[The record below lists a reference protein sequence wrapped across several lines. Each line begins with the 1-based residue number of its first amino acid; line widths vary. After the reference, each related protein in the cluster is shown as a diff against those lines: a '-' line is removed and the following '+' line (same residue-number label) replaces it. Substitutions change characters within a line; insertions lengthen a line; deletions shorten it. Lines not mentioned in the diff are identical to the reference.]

1 MKQIILLG
9 ASGSIGEQTLDV
21 IRSHPELF
29 ELAAFSVRS
38 RLASAYKI
46 LDEFKVRAICVKDEQ
61 DADEIR
67 KKYPHLDIHIG
78 DQGLLEL
85 AALPYGDTLVNALV
99 GFVGL
104 LPMLKAIECRKDIAL
119 ANKETLIVGGK
130 FVKAA
135 VKEYGVSL
143 KPIDSE
149 HSAIFQCLQGN
160 AHGSVEKL
168 IITASGGSFR
178 DRSRDQLQGVTV
190 KEALSHPNWSMGA
203 KITIDS
209 ATMMN
214 KGFEVIEAHYL
225 FDIDY
230 DKIEVLLHRESIVHS
245 LVQYCD
251 HALMAQ
257 LGTADMRLPIQY
269 ALTHPA
275 RLPLMNSE
283 TLDLAKIGTLHFE
296 KADFDRYP
304 LLGLAYKAGRLEGNA
319 CAVMNAANE
328 EAVALFLAGKINF
341 LDIETYVFKA
351 VESIEFI
358 ENATLEDII
367 RSDGAARAFVNEA
380 VKGAV

>member
-104 LPMLKAIECRKDIAL
+104 LPTLKAIECRKDIAL

-160 AHGSVEKL
+160 AHSSVEKL

-203 KITIDS
+203 KKTIDS

-319 CAVMNAANE
+319 CAIMNAANE
-328 EAVALFLAGKINF
+328 EAVALFLAGKITF

-380 VKGAV
+380 VKGDV

>member
-104 LPMLKAIECRKDIAL
+104 LPTLKAIECRKDIAL

>member
-29 ELAAFSVRS
+29 ELVAFSVRS
-38 RLASAYKI
+38 RLAAAYKI
-46 LDEFKVRAICVKDEQ
+46 LDEFKVRAICVKDER

-104 LPMLKAIECRKDIAL
+104 LPTLKAIECRKNIAL

-135 VKEYGVSL
+135 LREYGVSL

-160 AHGSVEKL
+160 EHGSVEKL

-190 KEALSHPNWSMGA
+190 NEALSHPNWSMGA

-283 TLDLAKIGTLHFE
+283 ILNLAEVGALHFE

-319 CAVMNAANE
+319 CAIMNAANE
-328 EAVALFLAGKINF
+328 EAVALFLAGKITF
-341 LDIETYVFKA
+341 LDIEAYVFKA

-367 RSDGAARAFVNEA
+367 RSDAAARAFVNEA

>member
-104 LPMLKAIECRKDIAL
+104 LPTLKAIECRKDIAL

-230 DKIEVLLHRESIVHS
+230 DKIEVLLHR
-245 LVQYCD
+245 
-251 HALMAQ
+251 
-257 LGTADMRLPIQY
+257 
-269 ALTHPA
+269 
-275 RLPLMNSE
+275 
-283 TLDLAKIGTLHFE
+283 
-296 KADFDRYP
+296 
-304 LLGLAYKAGRLEGNA
+304 
-319 CAVMNAANE
+319 
-328 EAVALFLAGKINF
+328 
-341 LDIETYVFKA
+341 
-351 VESIEFI
+351 
-358 ENATLEDII
+358 
-367 RSDGAARAFVNEA
+367 
-380 VKGAV
+380 

>member
-104 LPMLKAIECRKDIAL
+104 LPTLKAIECRKDIAL

-214 KGFEVIEAHYL
+214 KGFEVIAEHYL

-328 EAVALFLAGKINF
+328 EAVALFLAGKITF

>member
-21 IRSHPELF
+21 IRSHPEMF
-29 ELAAFSVRS
+29 ELVAFSVRS
-38 RLASAYKI
+38 RLAAAYKI

-104 LPMLKAIECRKDIAL
+104 LPTLKAIECRKNIAL

-135 VKEYGVSL
+135 LREYGVSL

-160 AHGSVEKL
+160 EHGSVEKL

-190 KEALSHPNWSMGA
+190 NEALSHPNWSMGA

-283 TLDLAKIGTLHFE
+283 ILNLAEVGALHFE

-319 CAVMNAANE
+319 CAIMNAANE
-328 EAVALFLAGKINF
+328 EAVALFLAGKITF

-367 RSDGAARAFVNEA
+367 RSDAAARAFVNEA

>member
-1 MKQIILLG
+1 M
-9 ASGSIGEQTLDV
+9 

-104 LPMLKAIECRKDIAL
+104 LPTLKAIECRKDIAL

-328 EAVALFLAGKINF
+328 EAVALFLAGKITF

>member
-9 ASGSIGEQTLDV
+9 ASGSIGEQTIDV
-21 IRSHPELF
+21 IRAHPEEF
-29 ELAAFSVRS
+29 ELVAFSVRN
-38 RLASAYKI
+38 RLDHAYKI
-46 LDEFKVRAICVKDEQ
+46 LEEFNVLSVCVKDEQ
-61 DADEIR
+61 DALKLKQD
-67 KKYPHLDIHIG
+67 YPQLDIKFG
-78 DQGLLEL
+78 DEGLQEL
-85 AALPYGDTLVNALV
+85 ASLPYGDTLVNALV

-104 LPMLKAIECRKDIAL
+104 LPTLKAIEHHKDIAL

-135 VKEYGVSL
+135 VKKYGVSL

-160 AHGSVEKL
+160 DHGSIDKL

-178 DRSRDQLQGVTV
+178 DRNRDQLKGVTV

-230 DKIEVLLHRESIVHS
+230 DRIEVLLHRESIIHS

-251 HALMAQ
+251 HAVMAQ

-269 ALTHPA
+269 ALTHPK
-275 RLPLMNSE
+275 RLPLKNSE
-283 TLDLAKIGTLHFE
+283 MLDLVKLGSLHFE
-296 KADFDRYP
+296 KADFERYP
-304 LLGLAYKAGRLEGNA
+304 LLALAFKLGRLEGNA
-319 CAVMNAANE
+319 CAIMNAANE
-328 EAVALFLAGKINF
+328 EAVALFLAGKIEF
-341 LDIETYVFKA
+341 LEIESYVFKA

-358 ENATLEDII
+358 ENATLDDII
-367 RSDGAARAFVNEA
+367 KSDAAARAFVNEA

>member
-29 ELAAFSVRS
+29 ELVAFSVRS
-38 RLASAYKI
+38 RLAAAYKI
-46 LDEFKVRAICVKDEQ
+46 LDEFKVRAICVKDER

-104 LPMLKAIECRKDIAL
+104 LPTLKAIECRKNIAL

-135 VKEYGVSL
+135 LREYGVSL

-160 AHGSVEKL
+160 EHGSVEKL

-190 KEALSHPNWSMGA
+190 NEALSHPNWSMGA

-257 LGTADMRLPIQY
+257 LGTNDMRLPIQY

-283 TLDLAKIGTLHFE
+283 ILNLAEVGALHFE

-319 CAVMNAANE
+319 CAIMNAANE
-328 EAVALFLAGKINF
+328 EAVALFLAGKITF

-367 RSDGAARAFVNEA
+367 RSDAAARAFVNEA

>member
-104 LPMLKAIECRKDIAL
+104 LPTLKAIECRKDIAL

-160 AHGSVEKL
+160 AHSSVEKL

-319 CAVMNAANE
+319 CAIMNAANE
-328 EAVALFLAGKINF
+328 EAVALFLAGKITF

>member
-104 LPMLKAIECRKDIAL
+104 LPTLKAIECRKDIAL

-328 EAVALFLAGKINF
+328 EAVALFLAGKITF

>member
-1 MKQIILLG
+1 M
-9 ASGSIGEQTLDV
+9 
-21 IRSHPELF
+21 PWW
-29 ELAAFSVRS
+29 
-38 RLASAYKI
+38 
-46 LDEFKVRAICVKDEQ
+46 
-61 DADEIR
+61 
-67 KKYPHLDIHIG
+67 
-78 DQGLLEL
+78 
-85 AALPYGDTLVNALV
+85 ALS
-99 GFVGL
+99 GL
-104 LPMLKAIECRKDIAL
+104 LPTLKAIECRKDIAL

-160 AHGSVEKL
+160 AHSSVEKL

-319 CAVMNAANE
+319 CAIMNAANE
-328 EAVALFLAGKINF
+328 EAVALFLAGKITF

>member
-104 LPMLKAIECRKDIAL
+104 LPTLKAIECRKDIAL

-160 AHGSVEKL
+160 AHSSVEKL

-319 CAVMNAANE
+319 CAIMNAANE
-328 EAVALFLAGKINF
+328 EAVALFLAGRITF

>member
-9 ASGSIGEQTLDV
+9 ASGSIGEQTIDV
-21 IRSHPELF
+21 IRAHPEEF
-29 ELAAFSVRS
+29 ELVAFSVRN
-38 RLASAYKI
+38 RLDHAYKI
-46 LDEFKVRAICVKDEQ
+46 LEEFNVLSVCVKDEQ
-61 DADEIR
+61 DALKLKQD
-67 KKYPHLDIHIG
+67 YPQLDIKFG
-78 DQGLLEL
+78 DEGLQEL
-85 AALPYGDTLVNALV
+85 ASLPYGDTLVNALV

-104 LPMLKAIECRKDIAL
+104 LPTLKAIEHHKDIAL

-135 VKEYGVSL
+135 VKKYGVSL

-160 AHGSVEKL
+160 DHGSINKL

-178 DRSRDQLQGVTV
+178 DRSRDQLKGVTV

-251 HALMAQ
+251 HAVMAQ

-269 ALTHPA
+269 ALTHPK
-275 RLPLMNSE
+275 RLPLKNSE
-283 TLDLAKIGTLHFE
+283 MLDLVKLGSLHFE
-296 KADFDRYP
+296 KADFERYP
-304 LLGLAYKAGRLEGNA
+304 LLALAFKLGRLEGNA
-319 CAVMNAANE
+319 CAIMNAANE
-328 EAVALFLAGKINF
+328 EAVALFLAGKIEF
-341 LDIETYVFKA
+341 LEIESYVFKA

-358 ENATLEDII
+358 ENATLDDII
-367 RSDGAARAFVNEA
+367 KSDAAARAFVNEA

>member
-104 LPMLKAIECRKDIAL
+104 LPTLKAIECRKDIAL

-319 CAVMNAANE
+319 CAIMNAANE

>member
-9 ASGSIGEQTLDV
+9 ASGSIGEQTIDV
-21 IRSHPELF
+21 IRAHPEDF
-29 ELAAFSVRS
+29 ELVAFSVRN
-38 RLASAYKI
+38 RLDHAYKI
-46 LDEFKVRAICVKDEQ
+46 LEEFNVLSVCVKDEH
-61 DADEIR
+61 DALKL
-67 KKYPHLDIHIG
+67 KKDYPELDIKFG
-78 DQGLLEL
+78 DEGLQEL
-85 AALPYGDTLVNALV
+85 ASLPYGDTLVNALV

-104 LPMLKAIECRKDIAL
+104 LPTLKAIEHHKDIAL

-135 VKEYGVSL
+135 VKKYGVSL

-160 AHGSVEKL
+160 DHGSIDKL

-178 DRSRDQLQGVTV
+178 DRSRDQLKGVTV

-251 HALMAQ
+251 HAVMAQ

-269 ALTHPA
+269 ALTHPK
-275 RLPLMNSE
+275 RLPLRNSE
-283 TLDLAKIGTLHFE
+283 MLDLVKLGSLHFE
-296 KADFDRYP
+296 KADFERYP
-304 LLGLAYKAGRLEGNA
+304 LLALAFKLGRLEGNA
-319 CAVMNAANE
+319 CAIMNAANE
-328 EAVALFLAGKINF
+328 EAVALFLAGKIEF
-341 LDIETYVFKA
+341 LEIESYVFKA

-358 ENATLEDII
+358 ENATLDDII
-367 RSDGAARAFVNEA
+367 KSDAAARAFVNEA

>member
-9 ASGSIGEQTLDV
+9 ASGSIGEQTIDV
-21 IRSHPELF
+21 IRAHPEEF
-29 ELAAFSVRS
+29 ELVAFSVRN
-38 RLASAYKI
+38 RLDTAYKI
-46 LDEFKVRAICVKDEQ
+46 LKEFNVLSVCVKNQEDAEQ
-61 DADEIR
+61 LQRD
-67 KKYPHLDIHIG
+67 YPQLDIKYG
-78 DQGLLEL
+78 DEGLLQL
-85 AALPYGDTLVNALV
+85 ASLPYGDTLVNALV

-104 LPMLKAIECRKDIAL
+104 LPTLKAIEHHKDIAL

-135 VKEYGVSL
+135 VKKYGVSL

-160 AHGSVEKL
+160 DHGSIDKL

-178 DRSRDQLQGVTV
+178 DRSRDQLKGVSV

-251 HALMAQ
+251 HAVMAQ

-269 ALTHPA
+269 ALTHPR

-283 TLDLAKIGTLHFE
+283 VLDLVKLNTLHFE
-296 KADFDRYP
+296 KADFERYP
-304 LLGLAYKAGRLEGNA
+304 LLGLAFKLGQMEGNA
-319 CAVMNAANE
+319 CAIMNAANE
-328 EAVALFLAGKINF
+328 EAVALFLAGKIEF
-341 LDIETYVFKA
+341 LEIESYVFKA

-358 ENATLEDII
+358 EDATLEDII
-367 RSDGAARAFVNEA
+367 RSDAAARAFVNEA

>member
-104 LPMLKAIECRKDIAL
+104 LPTLKAIECRKDIAL

-160 AHGSVEKL
+160 AHSSVEKL

-319 CAVMNAANE
+319 CAIMNAANE
-328 EAVALFLAGKINF
+328 EAVALFLAGKITF
-341 LDIETYVFKA
+341 VDIETYVFKA

-367 RSDGAARAFVNEA
+367 RSDGAARAFVNED

>member
-29 ELAAFSVRS
+29 ELVAFSVRS

-104 LPMLKAIECRKDIAL
+104 LPTLKAIECRKDIAL

-160 AHGSVEKL
+160 EHGCVEKL

-328 EAVALFLAGKINF
+328 EAVALFLAGKITF

>member
-9 ASGSIGEQTLDV
+9 ASGSIGEQTIDV
-21 IRSHPELF
+21 IRAHPEEF
-29 ELAAFSVRS
+29 ELVAFSVRN
-38 RLASAYKI
+38 RLDHAYKI
-46 LDEFKVRAICVKDEQ
+46 LEEFNVLSVCVKDEQ
-61 DADEIR
+61 DALKLKQD
-67 KKYPHLDIHIG
+67 YPQLDIKFG
-78 DQGLLEL
+78 DEGLQEL
-85 AALPYGDTLVNALV
+85 ASLPYGDTLVNALV

-104 LPMLKAIECRKDIAL
+104 LPTLKAIEHHKDIAL

-135 VKEYGVSL
+135 VKKYGVSL

-160 AHGSVEKL
+160 DHGSINKL

-178 DRSRDQLQGVTV
+178 DRNRDQLKGVTV

-251 HALMAQ
+251 HAVMAQ

-269 ALTHPA
+269 ALTHPK
-275 RLPLMNSE
+275 RLPLKNSE
-283 TLDLAKIGTLHFE
+283 MLDLVKLGSLHFE
-296 KADFDRYP
+296 KADFERYP
-304 LLGLAYKAGRLEGNA
+304 LLALAFKLGRLEGNA
-319 CAVMNAANE
+319 CAIMNAANE
-328 EAVALFLAGKINF
+328 EAVALFLAGKIEF
-341 LDIETYVFKA
+341 LEIESYVFKA

-358 ENATLEDII
+358 ENATLDDII
-367 RSDGAARAFVNEA
+367 KSDAAARAFVNEA

>member
-9 ASGSIGEQTLDV
+9 ASGSIGEQTIDV
-21 IRSHPELF
+21 IRAHPEEF
-29 ELAAFSVRS
+29 ELVAFSVRN
-38 RLASAYKI
+38 RLDHAYKI
-46 LDEFKVRAICVKDEQ
+46 LEEFNVLSVCVKDEQ
-61 DADEIR
+61 DALKLKQD
-67 KKYPHLDIHIG
+67 YPQLDIKFG
-78 DQGLLEL
+78 DEGLQEL
-85 AALPYGDTLVNALV
+85 ASLPYGDTLVNALV

-104 LPMLKAIECRKDIAL
+104 LPTLKAIEHHKDIAL

-135 VKEYGVSL
+135 VKKYGVSL

-160 AHGSVEKL
+160 DHGSIDKL

-178 DRSRDQLQGVTV
+178 DRNRDQLKGVTV

-230 DKIEVLLHRESIVHS
+230 DRIEVLLHRESIVHS

-251 HALMAQ
+251 HAVMAQ

-269 ALTHPA
+269 ALTHPK
-275 RLPLMNSE
+275 RLSLKNSE
-283 TLDLAKIGTLHFE
+283 IIDLVKLDSLHFE
-296 KADFDRYP
+296 KADFERYP
-304 LLGLAYKAGRLEGNA
+304 LLALAFKLGRLEGNA
-319 CAVMNAANE
+319 CAIMNAANE
-328 EAVALFLAGKINF
+328 EAVALFLAGKIEF
-341 LDIETYVFKA
+341 LEIESYVFKA

-358 ENATLEDII
+358 ENATLDDII
-367 RSDGAARAFVNEA
+367 KSDAAARAFVNEA

>member
-104 LPMLKAIECRKDIAL
+104 LPTLKAIECRKDIAL

-319 CAVMNAANE
+319 CAIMNAANE
-328 EAVALFLAGKINF
+328 EAVALFLAGKITF

>member
-9 ASGSIGEQTLDV
+9 ASGSIGEQTIDV
-21 IRSHPELF
+21 IRAHPEEF
-29 ELAAFSVRS
+29 ELVAFSVRN
-38 RLASAYKI
+38 RLDHAYKI
-46 LDEFKVRAICVKDEQ
+46 LEEFNVLSVCVKDEQ
-61 DADEIR
+61 DALKLKQD
-67 KKYPHLDIHIG
+67 YPQLDIKFG
-78 DQGLLEL
+78 DEGLQEL
-85 AALPYGDTLVNALV
+85 ASLPYGDTLVNALV

-104 LPMLKAIECRKDIAL
+104 LPTLKAIEHHKDIAL

-135 VKEYGVSL
+135 VKKYGVSL

-160 AHGSVEKL
+160 DHGSIDKL

-178 DRSRDQLQGVTV
+178 DRNRDQLKGVTV

-230 DKIEVLLHRESIVHS
+230 DRIEVLLHRESIVHS

-251 HALMAQ
+251 HAVMAQ

-269 ALTHPA
+269 ALTHPK
-275 RLPLMNSE
+275 RLSLKNSE
-283 TLDLAKIGTLHFE
+283 MLDLVKLGSLHFE
-296 KADFDRYP
+296 KADFERYP
-304 LLGLAYKAGRLEGNA
+304 LLALAFKLGRLEGNA
-319 CAVMNAANE
+319 CAIMNAANE
-328 EAVALFLAGKINF
+328 EAVALFLAGKIEF
-341 LDIETYVFKA
+341 LEIESYVFKA

-358 ENATLEDII
+358 ENATLDDII
-367 RSDGAARAFVNEA
+367 KSDAAARAFVNEA

>member
-29 ELAAFSVRS
+29 ELVAFSVRS
-38 RLASAYKI
+38 RLAAAYKI

-104 LPMLKAIECRKDIAL
+104 LPTLKAIECRKNIAL

-135 VKEYGVSL
+135 LREYGVSL

-160 AHGSVEKL
+160 EHGSVEKL

-190 KEALSHPNWSMGA
+190 NEALSHPNWSMGA

-283 TLDLAKIGTLHFE
+283 ILNLAEVGALHFE

-319 CAVMNAANE
+319 CAIMNAANE
-328 EAVALFLAGKINF
+328 EAVALFLAGKITF

-367 RSDGAARAFVNEA
+367 RSDAAARAFVNEA

>member
-9 ASGSIGEQTLDV
+9 ASGSIGEQTIDV
-21 IRSHPELF
+21 IRAHPEEF
-29 ELAAFSVRS
+29 ELVAFSVRQ
-38 RLASAYKI
+38 RLDSAYKI
-46 LDEFKVRAICVKDEQ
+46 LEEFNVLSVCVKDEQ
-61 DADEIR
+61 DAIKLKRD
-67 KKYPHLDIHIG
+67 YPQLDIKYG
-78 DQGLLEL
+78 DEGLQEL
-85 AALPYGDTLVNALV
+85 ASLPYGDTLVNALV

-104 LPMLKAIECRKDIAL
+104 LPTLKAIEHHKDIAL

-130 FVKAA
+130 FVKEA
-135 VKEYGVSL
+135 VKKYGVSL

-160 AHGSVEKL
+160 DHGSIDKL

-178 DRSRDQLQGVTV
+178 DRSRDQLKGVTV

-251 HALMAQ
+251 HAVMAQ

-269 ALTHPA
+269 ALTHPR
-275 RLPLMNSE
+275 RLPLKNSDH
-283 TLDLAKIGTLHFE
+283 LDLVKLGTLHFE
-296 KADFDRYP
+296 KADFERYP
-304 LLGLAYKAGRLEGNA
+304 LLGLAFKLGRLEGNA
-319 CAVMNAANE
+319 CAIMNAANE
-328 EAVALFLAGKINF
+328 EAVALFLAGKIEF
-341 LDIETYVFKA
+341 LEIESYVFKA

-367 RSDGAARAFVNEA
+367 KSDAAARAFVNEA

>member
-29 ELAAFSVRS
+29 ELVAFSVRS
-38 RLASAYKI
+38 RLAAAYKI

-104 LPMLKAIECRKDIAL
+104 LPTLKAIECRKNIAL

-135 VKEYGVSL
+135 LREYGVSL

-160 AHGSVEKL
+160 EHGSVEKL

-190 KEALSHPNWSMGA
+190 NEALSHPNWSMGA

-283 TLDLAKIGTLHFE
+283 ILNLTEVGALHFE

-319 CAVMNAANE
+319 CAIMNAANE
-328 EAVALFLAGKINF
+328 EAVALFLAGKITF

-367 RSDGAARAFVNEA
+367 RSDAAARAFVNEA

>member
-104 LPMLKAIECRKDIAL
+104 LPTLKAIECRKDIAL

-230 DKIEVLLHRESIVHS
+230 DKIEVLLHRESILHS

>member
-104 LPMLKAIECRKDIAL
+104 LPTLKAIECRKDIAL

-160 AHGSVEKL
+160 AHSSVEKL

-190 KEALSHPNWSMGA
+190 KEALSHPNWAMGA

-319 CAVMNAANE
+319 CAIMNAANE
-328 EAVALFLAGKINF
+328 EAVALFLAGKITF

>member
-67 KKYPHLDIHIG
+67 KKYPHLYIHIG

-104 LPMLKAIECRKDIAL
+104 LPTLKAIECRKDIAL

-319 CAVMNAANE
+319 CAIMNAANE
-328 EAVALFLAGKINF
+328 EAVALFLAGKITF

>member
-104 LPMLKAIECRKDIAL
+104 LPTLKAIECRKDIAL

-160 AHGSVEKL
+160 AHSSVEKL

-230 DKIEVLLHRESIVHS
+230 DKIEVLLHRESIIHS

-319 CAVMNAANE
+319 CAIMNAANE
-328 EAVALFLAGKINF
+328 EAVALFLAGKITF

>member
-9 ASGSIGEQTLDV
+9 ASGSIGEQTIDV
-21 IRSHPELF
+21 IRAHPEEF
-29 ELAAFSVRS
+29 ELVAFSVRQ
-38 RLASAYKI
+38 RLDSAYKI
-46 LDEFKVRAICVKDEQ
+46 LEEFNVLSVCVKDEQ
-61 DADEIR
+61 DAIKLKRD
-67 KKYPHLDIHIG
+67 YPQLDIKYG
-78 DQGLLEL
+78 DEGLQEL
-85 AALPYGDTLVNALV
+85 ASLPYGDTLVNALV

-104 LPMLKAIECRKDIAL
+104 LPTLKAIEHHKDIAL

-130 FVKAA
+130 FVKEA
-135 VKEYGVSL
+135 VKKYGVSL

-160 AHGSVEKL
+160 DHGSIDKL

-178 DRSRDQLQGVTV
+178 DRSRDQLKGVTV

-251 HALMAQ
+251 HAVMAQ

-269 ALTHPA
+269 ALTHPR
-275 RLPLMNSE
+275 RLPLMNSDH
-283 TLDLAKIGTLHFE
+283 LDLVKLGTLHFE
-296 KADFDRYP
+296 KADFERYP
-304 LLGLAYKAGRLEGNA
+304 LLGLAFKLGRLEGNA
-319 CAVMNAANE
+319 CAIMNAANE
-328 EAVALFLAGKINF
+328 EAVALFLAGKIEF
-341 LDIETYVFKA
+341 LEIESYVFKA

-367 RSDGAARAFVNEA
+367 KSDAAARAFVNEA

>member
-104 LPMLKAIECRKDIAL
+104 LPTLKAIECRKDIAL

-190 KEALSHPNWSMGA
+190 KEALSHPNWSIGA

-328 EAVALFLAGKINF
+328 EAVALFLAGKITF

>member
-9 ASGSIGEQTLDV
+9 ASGSIGEQTLAV

-104 LPMLKAIECRKDIAL
+104 LPTLKAIECRKDIAL

-135 VKEYGVSL
+135 VKEHGVSL

-319 CAVMNAANE
+319 CAIMNAANE